1 MFCIQDRVSSA
12 PQASPSRTAL
22 GASRREFSFPGM
34 GSSCVTSQGLWA
46 MELRA
51 GRPLPEKP
59 RGPPTPTEQ
68 CGPEPPSASPRVP
81 GGPSLGGSR
90 ESMCPVHPAVGTQ
103 QRGWV
108 QEGPS
113 AQKVQMHTE
122 LPGAKGARGPG
133 ENIRVPRGAGKTPVP
148 ALEAWGL
155 GKGSL

>member
-12 PQASPSRTAL
+12 PQATPGRMAL
-22 GASRREFSFPGM
+22 AASRREFSFPGM
-34 GSSCVTSQGLWA
+34 GSSCVMSQGLWVT
-46 MELRA
+46 ELRA
-51 GRPLPEKP
+51 ERPLPAEAE
-59 RGPPTPTEQ
+59 GPPTPTEQ
-68 CGPEPPSASPRVP
+68 CGPEPPSSSPRVP

-90 ESMCPVHPAVGTQ
+90 ESMCPVQ

-113 AQKVQMHTE
+113 AHKVHTHME
-122 LPGAKGARGPG
+122 LLGAKGACGPG

-155 GKGSL
+155 GMGSL